1 VTPPARRFGR
11 VCALVLA
18 LVLGVVT
25 GALAGPPSDQLKV
38 GIDKVIHVLA
48 DPTLKGTAKAKQ
60 RRDTLRE
67 ITGPLFDWNEMAS
80 RSLGQHWQSRT
91 EAERQEFVRL
101 FHDLLERSYFTTVER
116 YNGERVTY
124 GTEALQGEQATV
136 RTQVLNKAG
145 QQFPIDYRLI
155 RRGDRWLV
163 YDVLI
168 EGVSLVANY
177 RAQFDQIIRTSSFE
191 KLVDKLKSSS

>member
-1 VTPPARRFGR
+1 MPAARRLGR
-11 VCALVLA
+11 VGVLVA
-18 LVLGVVT
+18 SFVLGVVS
-25 GALAGPPSDQLKV
+25 GALAGPPSDQLKA
-38 GIDKVIHVLA
+38 GIDKVVQVLG
-48 DPTLKGTAKAKQ
+48 DPSLKGTAKARE

-67 ITGPLFDWNEMAS
+67 ITGPLFDWSEMAS
-80 RSLGQHWQSRT
+80 RALGRHWQPRT

-101 FHDLLERSYFTTVER
+101 FHDLLERSYLSTIER

-124 GTEALQGEQATV
+124 GTESVEGDQATI
-136 RTQVLNKAG
+136 RTQVLNKDG
-145 QQFPIDYRLI
+145 QQLPVDYRMV

-177 RAQFDQIIRTSSFE
+177 RAQFDQIIRTGSYE
-191 KLVDKLKSSS
+191 KLVEKLKSPS

>member
-1 VTPPARRFGR
+1 MPAARRLGR
-11 VCALVLA
+11 VGVLA
-18 LVLGVVT
+18 ASFVLGVVS
-25 GALAGPPSDQLKV
+25 GALAGPPSDQLKT
-38 GIDKVIHVLA
+38 GIDKVVHVLA
-48 DPTLKGTAKAKQ
+48 DPSLKGTAKARE

-67 ITGPLFDWNEMAS
+67 ITGPLFDWSEMAS
-80 RSLGQHWQSRT
+80 RALGRHWQPRT

-101 FHDLLERSYFTTVER
+101 FHDLLERSYLSTLER

-124 GTEALQGEQATV
+124 GAESVEGDQATI
-136 RTQVLNKAG
+136 RTQVLNKEG
-145 QQFPIDYRLI
+145 QQLPVDYRMV

-177 RAQFDQIIRTSSFE
+177 RAQFDQIIRTGSYE
-191 KLVDKLKSSS
+191 KLVEKLKSPS

>member
-1 VTPPARRFGR
+1 MPAARRLGR
-11 VCALVLA
+11 VGVLA
-18 LVLGVVT
+18 ASFVLGVVS
-25 GALAGPPSDQLKV
+25 GALAGPPSDQLKT
-38 GIDKVIHVLA
+38 GIDKVVHVLA
-48 DPTLKGTAKAKQ
+48 DPSLKGTAKARE

-67 ITGPLFDWNEMAS
+67 ITDPLFDWSEMA
-80 RSLGQHWQSRT
+80 RRALGRHWQPRT

-101 FHDLLERSYFTTVER
+101 FHDLLERSYLSTLER

-124 GTEALQGEQATV
+124 GAESVEGDQATI
-136 RTQVLNKAG
+136 RTQVLNKEG
-145 QQFPIDYRLI
+145 QQLPVDYRMV

-177 RAQFDQIIRTSSFE
+177 RAQFDQIIRTGSYE
-191 KLVDKLKSSS
+191 KLVEKLKSPS

>member
-1 VTPPARRFGR
+1 VPAARRLGR
-11 VCALVLA
+11 VGVLA
-18 LVLGVVT
+18 ASFVLGVVS
-25 GALAGPPSDQLKV
+25 GALAGPPSDQLKT
-38 GIDKVIHVLA
+38 GIDKVVHVLA
-48 DPTLKGTAKAKQ
+48 DPSLKGTAKARE

-67 ITGPLFDWNEMAS
+67 ITGPLFDWSEMAS
-80 RSLGQHWQSRT
+80 RALGRHWQPRT

-101 FHDLLERSYFTTVER
+101 FHDLLERSYLSTLER

-124 GTEALQGEQATV
+124 GAESVEGDQATI
-136 RTQVLNKAG
+136 RTQVLNKEG
-145 QQFPIDYRLI
+145 QQLPVDYRMV

-177 RAQFDQIIRTSSFE
+177 RAQFDQIIRTGSYE
-191 KLVDKLKSSS
+191 KLVEKLKSPS

>member
-1 VTPPARRFGR
+1 VPAARRLGR
-11 VCALVLA
+11 VGVLVA
-18 LVLGVVT
+18 SFVLGVVS
-25 GALAGPPSDQLKV
+25 GALAGPPSDQLKT
-38 GIDKVIHVLA
+38 GIDKVVHVLA
-48 DPTLKGTAKAKQ
+48 DPSLKGAAKARE

-67 ITGPLFDWNEMAS
+67 ITGPLFDWSEMAS
-80 RSLGQHWQSRT
+80 RALGRHWQPRT

-101 FHDLLERSYFTTVER
+101 FHDLLERSYLSTLER

-124 GTEALQGEQATV
+124 GTESVEGDQATI
-136 RTQVLNKAG
+136 RTQVLNKEG
-145 QQFPIDYRLI
+145 QQLPVDYRMV

-177 RAQFDQIIRTSSFE
+177 RAQFDQIIRTGSYE
-191 KLVDKLKSSS
+191 KLVEKLKSPS

>member
-1 VTPPARRFGR
+1 MPAARRLGR
-11 VCALVLA
+11 VGVLA
-18 LVLGVVT
+18 ASFVLGVVS
-25 GALAGPPSDQLKV
+25 GALAGPPSDQLKT
-38 GIDKVIHVLA
+38 GIEKVVHVLA
-48 DPTLKGTAKAKQ
+48 DPSLKGTAKARE

-67 ITGPLFDWNEMAS
+67 ITDPLFDWSEMA
-80 RSLGQHWQSRT
+80 RRALGRHWQPRT

-101 FHDLLERSYFTTVER
+101 FHDLLERSYLSTLER

-124 GTEALQGEQATV
+124 GAESVEGDQATI
-136 RTQVLNKAG
+136 RTQVLNKEG
-145 QQFPIDYRLI
+145 QQLPVDYRMV

-177 RAQFDQIIRTSSFE
+177 RAQFDQIIRTGSYE
-191 KLVDKLKSSS
+191 KLVEKLKSPS

>member
-1 VTPPARRFGR
+1 VPAARRLGR
-11 VCALVLA
+11 VGVLVA
-18 LVLGVVT
+18 SFVLGVVS
-25 GALAGPPSDQLKV
+25 GALAGPPSDQLKT
-38 GIDKVIHVLA
+38 GIDKVVHVLA
-48 DPTLKGTAKAKQ
+48 DPSLKGTAKARE

-67 ITGPLFDWNEMAS
+67 ITGPLFDWSEMAS
-80 RSLGQHWQSRT
+80 RALGRHWQPRT

-101 FHDLLERSYFTTVER
+101 FHDLLERSYLSTLER

-124 GTEALQGEQATV
+124 GTESVEGDQATI
-136 RTQVLNKAG
+136 RTQVLNKEG
-145 QQFPIDYRLI
+145 QQLPVDYRMV

-177 RAQFDQIIRTSSFE
+177 RAQFDQIIRTGSYE
-191 KLVDKLKSSS
+191 KLVEKLKSPS

>member
-1 VTPPARRFGR
+1 MPAARRLGR
-11 VCALVLA
+11 VGVLVA
-18 LVLGVVT
+18 SFVLGVVS
-25 GALAGPPSDQLKV
+25 GALAGPPSDQLKA
-38 GIDKVIHVLA
+38 GIDKVVQVLG
-48 DPTLKGTAKAKQ
+48 DPSLKGTAKARE

-67 ITGPLFDWNEMAS
+67 ITGPLFDWSEMAS
-80 RSLGQHWQSRT
+80 RALGRHWQPRT

-101 FHDLLERSYFTTVER
+101 FHDLLERSYLSTIER

-124 GTEALQGEQATV
+124 GTESVEGDQATI
-136 RTQVLNKAG
+136 RTQVLNKDG
-145 QQFPIDYRLI
+145 QQLPVDYRMV

-177 RAQFDQIIRTSSFE
+177 RAQFDQIIRTGSYE
-191 KLVDKLKSSS
+191 KLLEKLKSPS

>member
-1 VTPPARRFGR
+1 MLAARRLGR
-11 VCALVLA
+11 VGVLVA
-18 LVLGVVT
+18 SFALGVVS
-25 GALAGPPSDQLKV
+25 GALAGPPSDQLKT
-38 GIDKVIHVLA
+38 GIDKVVHVLA
-48 DPTLKGTAKAKQ
+48 DPSLKGTAKARE

-67 ITGPLFDWNEMAS
+67 ITSPLFDWSEMAS
-80 RSLGQHWQSRT
+80 RALGRHWQPRT

-101 FHDLLERSYFTTVER
+101 FHDLLERSYLSTLER

-124 GTEALQGEQATV
+124 GAESVEGDQATI
-136 RTQVLNKAG
+136 RTQVLNKEG
-145 QQFPIDYRLI
+145 QQLPVDYRMV

-177 RAQFDQIIRTSSFE
+177 RAQFDQIIRTGSYE
-191 KLVDKLKSSS
+191 KLVEKLKSPS